1 LQEVDQKRLA
11 SRQKQLDIGFNTP
24 GYQRFL
30 VLTPTERR
38 QVLGRSVI
46 LRVPDKLQVCSKRSW
61 EGQVRKW
68 RRLLHCFDPTESE
81 IMKNPVELQKASE
94 NLFSD

>member
-1 LQEVDQKRLA
+1 
-11 SRQKQLDIGFNTP
+11 LDIGFNTS

-30 VLTPTERR
+30 ELTPTERR

-46 LRVPDKLQVCSKRSW
+46 LRVPDKRQVCSKRSW

-81 IMKNPVELQKASE
+81 IMTSPVELQKQAR
-94 NLFSD
+94 NLFAD